1 MRGLLVVMGALGVI
15 LGAVALVVSFG
26 KTESALHEIEAL
38 IAFLIAAVA
47 FGALEI
53 INAIER
59 TGAQQIEAARPAPAE
74 SDVVAPAE
82 ASVPGAEAA
91 RTEEAKG
98 LLKQAQDRH
107 FDKQFAEATELYERV
122 IKRFP
127 DTKQAEAARQ
137 QIENL
142 KTA

>member
-1 MRGLLVVMGALGVI
+1 M
-15 LGAVALVVSFG
+15 
-26 KTESALHEIEAL
+26 HEIEAL

-74 SDVVAPAE
+74 SVVVAPAE